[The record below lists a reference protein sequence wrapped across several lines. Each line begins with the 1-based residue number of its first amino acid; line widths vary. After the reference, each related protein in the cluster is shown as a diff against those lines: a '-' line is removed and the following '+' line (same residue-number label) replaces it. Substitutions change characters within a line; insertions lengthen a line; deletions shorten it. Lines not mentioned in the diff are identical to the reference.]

1 MLGSALD
8 TLMDLTVV
16 PGYTA
21 IGPRVRRRVAGWQRD
36 LPRMDDRVV
45 LVTGATAGI
54 GLAAAHGFA
63 SLGAAVILVA
73 RDEGKGARVRD
84 ELAATTGNDRLRVE
98 VCDVSSL
105 ASVRALAARLAGEPL
120 HVLVHNAGLLPAR
133 RSLTGEGF
141 ELAFATNVLGPFLL
155 TSLLEAQLVA
165 SAPSRVVW
173 VSSGGMYTE
182 RIDVEDLQSE
192 RIAGDWDGPAVYA
205 RTKRAEVILSEQ
217 WARAPRGHGGERP
230 RDAPRVGGDGRGGRV
245 AAALQP
251 GDGPAAAHAPGGRR
265 HDRLARRGGRSR
277 ADQRRV
283 LVRPARAP
291 DAPAAAHAR
300 DAAGARCAVGR
311 LRRTERCDAAR
322 PVVH

>member
-8 TLMDLTVV
+8 TLMDLTVI

-21 IGPRVRRRVAGWQRD
+21 IGPRVRRRIAGWQRD

-73 RDEGKGARVRD
+73 RDGEKGARVRD

-98 VCDVSSL
+98 VCDVSSPT
-105 ASVRALAARLAGEPL
+105 SVRALAARLAGEPL

-133 RSLTGEGF
+133 RNLTGEGL

-217 WARAPRGHGGERP
+217 WAERLAGTGVSVHAMHPGWVATAGVAESLPRFNQVMGPLLRTPDEGADTIVWLGAAVAPGQTSGGFWCDRRERP
-230 RDAPRVGGDGRGGRV
+230 THRLPRTRETPRERDALWDACVALSGATLRGR
-245 AAALQP
+245 
-251 GDGPAAAHAPGGRR
+251 
-265 HDRLARRGGRSR
+265 
-277 ADQRRV
+277 
-283 LVRPARAP
+283 
-291 DAPAAAHAR
+291 
-300 DAAGARCAVGR
+300 
-311 LRRTERCDAAR
+311 
-322 PVVH
+322 